1 MNLHFS
7 LFMRIFFLLLASI
20 IALPL
25 SVSAL
30 ETRCFTEYT
39 SISASRSSPFFVTTE
54 KRDDLFFTQNTH
66 VIPSR
71 IQPSIT
77 RESYLYSL
85 TASITSFPLEK
96 S

>member
-1 MNLHFS
+1 
-7 LFMRIFFLLLASI
+7 MRIFFLFLASI

-39 SISASRSSPFFVTTE
+39 SISASGSSPLFITTE
-54 KRDDLFFTQNTH
+54 KRDDLFFTQDGH
-66 VIPSR
+66 IIPSKV
-71 IQPSIT
+71 QPSIT
-77 RESYLYSL
+77 RETYPYSL
-85 TASITSFPLEK
+85 TSSLAAFPLEK